1 MFGFEKYG
9 HQNNVKLIDDSSKLT
24 FLEIPIEILSLPGH
38 SPGHLG
44 FYFREDKLCFSGD
57 VLFKN
62 SIGRTDLPGGSYDVL
77 IKSIKNKLFLL
88 GDDDIVFPG
97 HGPKTT
103 IYEEKKITLF

>member
-1 MFGFEKYG
+1 M
-9 HQNNVKLIDDSSKLT
+9 
-24 FLEIPIEILSLPGH
+24 
-38 SPGHLG
+38 
-44 FYFREDKLCFSGD
+44 CFSGD

-88 GDDDIVFPG
+88 RDDDIVFPG

-103 IYEEKKITLF
+103 IYEEKKNNPFLN